1 MSYKETLIRTVM
13 EASVSPDWESAV
25 HEWDIIDCEED
36 EDLEGICVCGKE
48 NLRYL
53 YEIRNCRNDNILWP
67 VGSCCIRKFGRNDLK
82 DQATIQEQ
90 LFRLLHAIRDRK
102 RIELTTEFFSRKL
115 LRYLYEDNA
124 FPPTE
129 YNDGDGWYDYN
140 FLLDIFNRHDEVTE
154 RQERKVN
161 GIIAYS
167 LRPYLE
173 KKLRG
178 KIRRKG

>member
-1 MSYKETLIRTVM
+1 M

-67 VGSCCIRKFGRNDLK
+67 VGSCCIRKFGRDDLK

-173 KKLRG
+173 KKLHG
-178 KIRRKG
+178 KIKEKRE